1 MTILEKTTHYY
12 FYYLLEKWWA
22 RLGSNQQPPRCQRD
36 ALPLS
41 YVPILPWE
49 Y

>member
-1 MTILEKTTHYY
+1 MKNPIIPHFLE
-12 FYYLLEKWWA
+12 WWA

-41 YVPILPWE
+41 YVPE
-49 Y
+49 